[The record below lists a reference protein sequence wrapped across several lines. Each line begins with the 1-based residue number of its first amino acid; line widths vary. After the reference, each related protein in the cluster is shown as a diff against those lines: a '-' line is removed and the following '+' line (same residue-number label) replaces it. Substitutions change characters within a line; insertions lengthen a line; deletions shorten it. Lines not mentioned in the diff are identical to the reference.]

1 MPKRLHSLTDYLI
14 RPEATVKSDPA
25 WFGYPIT
32 LKEGTGTDRKKLL
45 QYLDQH
51 KIGTRLLFAGNLT
64 KQPYFN
70 GRTYRVVGDLQS
82 TDVIMN
88 RTFWIGVYPGLT
100 REMLDYVINQMEIY
114 FSTGQGS
121 TF

>member
-1 MPKRLHSLTDYLI
+1 MTKKLQSLTDYLI

-51 KIGTRLLFAGNLT
+51 QIGTRLLFAGNLT

-88 RTFWIGVYPGLT
+88 RTFWIGVYPGIT
-100 REMLDYVINQMEIY
+100 EAMLKYVVDVFDIFLESI
-114 FSTGQGS
+114 
-121 TF
+121 